1 LAGGK
6 KASKPKEKIRHAKLR
21 RKMLNGDS
29 QKKDTDSLRK
39 GLIATRAET
48 LPFGKSGRRNN
59 RRSARGLTEGF
70 LLWELIEE
78 GFPITAAHQYGYP
91 MVDVFIKFFHEDCW
105 KQCRKDGKL
114 CPMPKYA

>member
-1 LAGGK
+1 
-6 KASKPKEKIRHAKLR
+6 
-21 RKMLNGDS
+21 MLNGDS

-39 GLIATRAET
+39 GFIATRAES

-70 LLWELIEE
+70 LLWELIEGE
-78 GFPITAAHQYGYP
+78 DLQLLRHQYGYLRL
-91 MVDVFIKFFHEDCW
+91 DVFIKFFHEDCW

>member
-70 LLWELIEE
+70 LLWDADRGRICDYC
-78 GFPITAAHQYGYP
+78 GTSIWISHGRCFHQ
-91 MVDVFIKFFHEDCW
+91 I
-105 KQCRKDGKL
+105 L
-114 CPMPKYA
+114 S